1 MNKNEDVLSLLI
13 PIAFLYSCYT
23 KHMGAQREGGRV
35 GVGDPASQDEPS
47 KRRSH
52 NTSSL
57 CGTVQSG
64 VGSALG
70 DITIPELCVLVTKYE
85 DVGNFTPHV
94 VHPHCVQCELQDEGA
109 GQGDACTCTCAYVA
123 ECLFATP
130 TKPLVK

>member
-1 MNKNEDVLSLLI
+1 MTQPARMSPAKGDHTTHLPFVVQ
-13 PIAFLYSCYT
+13 T
-23 KHMGAQREGGRV
+23 RV
-35 GVGDPASQDEPS
+35 
-47 KRRSH
+47 R
-52 NTSSL
+52 
-57 CGTVQSG
+57 